1 MFGYVVVDK
10 SALRIREYDYYKSA
24 YCGLCHAMGK
34 CTGCLSR
41 LTLSYDMTF
50 FVLLRQ
56 MLEKTNVEFEKKR
69 CIRHPIKSVNTIK
82 IEPQLEYS
90 AYLGGILTAGK
101 IVDNIQDEKSIK
113 RLGAK
118 FVRVLFSTMEKR
130 SNKKYSELYNYI
142 RERLSELSAL
152 EEKRTASIDEPAN
165 IFGMIMARALSYGFE
180 GEKKVVAE
188 NIGKRIGRWIYIVDA
203 LDDYEKDKK
212 SGSYN
217 PFVLLYNGE
226 SFTKEDIIS
235 ISMMLEAE
243 LSLAFS
249 AIDLLDN
256 DEDAN
261 RGEIIKNIL
270 CLGMPA
276 SVKRVCDKKEISI
289 DNNILGEN

>member
-1 MFGYVVVDK
+1 MFGYIKPKIPELKVK
-10 SALRIREYDYYKSA
+10 EHELYKA
-24 YCGLCHAMGK
+24 TYCGLCRAMGK

-69 CIRHPIKSVNTIK
+69 CVRHPIKSVNTVK
-82 IEPQLEYS
+82 IEPQFEYS

-101 IVDNIQDEKSIK
+101 IIDNIQDEKSIK

-118 FVRVLFSTMEKR
+118 FVRVFFSTMEKK
-130 SNKKYSELYNYI
+130 SNKKYPELYNYI
-142 RERLSELSAL
+142 RERLSELSSL
-152 EEKRTASIDEPAN
+152 EEKRIASIDEPAN
-165 IFGMIMARALSYGFE
+165 IFGMIMARALSYGFD
-180 GEKKVVAE
+180 GEKKIVAE

-226 SFTKEDIIS
+226 SFTDEDIIS

-249 AIDLLDN
+249 AIDLLDD

-261 RGEIIKNIL
+261 RSEIIKNIL

-276 SVKRVCDKKEISI
+276 SVKRVCDKKRNT
-289 DNNILGEN
+289 DR